1 MGEVPERWKAFT
13 ERTRTGMMQMKR
25 KITVAVIIF
34 IILAV
39 LAGTGA
45 LIFKKFAP
53 SFTQR
58 PMSEQYKL
66 GEDEALLIIN
76 GKPAE
81 EKGKIINGKMYVPVS
96 VATERMNERIYWD
109 KKENILSLATS
120 GGLISASPD
129 SASYTVG
136 RETVNADNQ
145 VIFLDGETLYIS
157 MEFVNQYSR
166 INYEEKKEP
175 NRIIVQ
181 SDFESPHTCAK
192 LADDVRLRV
201 GPNKKYDYL
210 LELAEGQE
218 VIIDTAE
225 KAENEYQKILTLDGI
240 EGYVPQEYLTEKAD
254 KAWTTEKEEDIFPQ
268 IAMEGK
274 VCLGWHQM
282 TGIVGSGELEMKVSQ
297 AGSLN
302 VISPTWFALSDNK
315 GNFTSLA
322 SSEYV
327 AAAHARGLKVWGL
340 VNDFNEKISLKKIM
354 GRTSIRANLI
364 NNLVTTAMKYD
375 LDGINIDFEKITKAS
390 APGYLEFLREL
401 VLRCHANDIVVSVD
415 DYIPTESSAFYNW
428 EEQGKV
434 VDYVIFMAY
443 DEHYAGGGESGSV
456 SSLPFVK
463 EGIER
468 GVANIPK
475 ERVVAALPF
484 FTRLWKE
491 TKKGDGVEVTSGAYG
506 MSSAESVLQSNQVS
520 PNWDDTTGQYYAE
533 FKADGGT
540 YKIWLEEET
549 SLDKK
554 LETVF
559 SMDVAGVAFWK
570 LGFERPVTWTT
581 IAKYID
587 G

>member
-1 MGEVPERWKAFT
+1 
-13 ERTRTGMMQMKR
+13 MMRMKK
-25 KITVAVIIF
+25 KIIVAVVII
-34 IILAV
+34 IILAA
-39 LAGTGA
+39 LAATGV

-66 GEDEALLIIN
+66 GADEALLIIN

-81 EKGKIINGKMYVPVS
+81 EKGKIINGKMYVSVS
-96 VATERMNERIYWD
+96 VATEQMNERIYWD

-136 RETVNADNQ
+136 RETVNAENQ

-157 MEFVNQYSR
+157 MDFVSQYSR
-166 INYEEKKEP
+166 INYEEKKDP

-192 LADDVRLRV
+192 LADSVRLRV

-218 VIIDTAE
+218 VIKDTSE
-225 KAENEYQKILTLDGI
+225 KVENEYQKILTLDGI
-240 EGYVPQEYLTEKAD
+240 EGYVPKEYLIEQEN
-254 KAWTTEKEEDIFPQ
+254 KAWTTEKEEDVFPQ
-268 IAMEGK
+268 IAMDGK

-282 TGIVGSGELEMKVSQ
+282 TGIVGSAELEAKISQ

-315 GNFTSLA
+315 GNITSLA

-327 AAAHARGLKVWGL
+327 AAAHAKGLKVWGL

-354 GRTSIRANLI
+354 GRTSVRANLI

-428 EEQGKV
+428 KEQGQV

-443 DEHYAGGGESGSV
+443 DEHYAGGGKSGSV

-463 EGIER
+463 NGIEY
-468 GVANIPK
+468 GLEFIPK

-484 FTRLWKE
+484 YTRLWKE
-491 TKKGDGVEVTSGAYG
+491 TKKGDEIKVTPEGAYG

-520 PNWDDTTGQYYAE
+520 PNWDDATGQYYAE

-554 LETVF
+554 LETVL
-559 SMDVAGVAFWK
+559 SMDVGGVAFWK
-570 LGFERPVTWTT
+570 LGFERPVTWST
-581 IAKYID
+581 IAKYVQK
-587 G
+587 